1 MFCCSL
7 ETQVRI
13 ISITSL
19 IVTGLSVLN
28 ILKLIITG
36 YVDAILSIFFH
47 DHFIS
52 SLFVQ
57 LVVFIVHL
65 ITYILCFIATIKRNK
80 YMLIPFLI
88 VTVIHIIFFISVAI
102 YFIYLA
108 VLVQIAV
115 ELTDSNIIARLGFV
129 LILAFLVPIIAA
141 SAVSTY
147 SLVIVAK
154 FYQEID
160 NEWELQI
167 PPTITIQ
174 ECTPRENTPETQFMN
189 SKEIATIYDPTIT
202 PSAPPMPDLQSCN

>member
-1 MFCCSL
+1 MYFDIMICYLISWENYKILISILRIEKLQCGWNWTMFCCSL

-36 YVDAILSIFFH
+36 YVSAILSLFFH

-57 LVVFIVHL
+57 LIVFIVHL
-65 ITYILCFIATIKRNK
+65 ITYILCLIATIRRNK

-88 VTVIHIIFFISVAI
+88 VTVLHIIFFISVSI

-108 VLVQIAV
+108 ILLQIAV
-115 ELTDSNIIARLGFV
+115 EITSSDVIANLGYFYNS
-129 LILAFLVPIIAA
+129 LIEVEGNFKL
-141 SAVSTY
+141 
-147 SLVIVAK
+147 K
-154 FYQEID
+154 
-160 NEWELQI
+160 
-167 PPTITIQ
+167 
-174 ECTPRENTPETQFMN
+174 
-189 SKEIATIYDPTIT
+189 K
-202 PSAPPMPDLQSCN
+202 

>member
-1 MFCCSL
+1 MSCCSL

-36 YVDAILSIFFH
+36 YVGAILSLLFH

-65 ITYILCFIATIKRNK
+65 ITYILCLIATIKRNK

-88 VTVIHIIFFISVAI
+88 VTVLHIIFFISVSI

-108 VLVQIAV
+108 VLIQIAV
-115 ELTDSNIIARLGFV
+115 EITNSDVIASLGGV
-129 LILAFLVPIIAA
+129 LIILFLIPMTFS
-141 SAVSTY
+141 SAVSVY
-147 SLVIVAK
+147 SLVTVAK
-154 FYQEID
+154 YYQELD
-160 NEWELQI
+160 EDRPI
-167 PPTITIQ
+167 PPTIIIQ
-174 ECTPRENTPETQFMN
+174 QSTPRTNSPEVDLHGP
-189 SKEIATIYDPTIT
+189 KEITTIYNPTVK
-202 PSAPPMPDLQSCN
+202 PSAPPMPETVQYV

>member
-36 YVDAILSIFFH
+36 YVSAILSLFFH

-57 LVVFIVHL
+57 LIVFIVHL
-65 ITYILCFIATIKRNK
+65 ITYILCLIATIRRNK

-88 VTVIHIIFFISVAI
+88 VTVLHIIFFISVSI

-108 VLVQIAV
+108 ILLQIAV
-115 ELTDSNIIARLGFV
+115 EITSSDVIANLGGV
-129 LILAFLVPIIAA
+129 LIVLFLIPMTFA
-141 SAVSTY
+141 SAVSVY
-147 SLVIVAK
+147 SLVTVAK
-154 FYQEID
+154 YYQEIE
-160 NEWELQI
+160 NENRI
-167 PPTITIQ
+167 VPPTITIQ
-174 ECTPRENTPETQFMN
+174 QCTPRSNTPEVEYTG
-189 SKEIATIYDPTIT
+189 SKEIATIYDPTT
-202 PSAPPMPDLQSCN
+202 NPSAPPMPESVTYN

>member
-36 YVDAILSIFFH
+36 YVSAILSLFFH

-57 LVVFIVHL
+57 IIVFIVHL
-65 ITYILCFIATIKRNK
+65 ITYILCLIATIKRNK

-88 VTVIHIIFFISVAI
+88 VTVLHIIFFISVSI

-108 VLVQIAV
+108 VLLQIAV
-115 ELTDSNIIARLGFV
+115 EITNSDVIANLGGV
-129 LILAFLVPIIAA
+129 LIVLFLIPMTFA
-141 SAVSTY
+141 SAVSVY
-147 SLVIVAK
+147 SLVTVAK
-154 FYQEID
+154 YYQEIE
-160 NEWELQI
+160 NENRI
-167 PPTITIQ
+167 VPPTITIQ
-174 ECTPRENTPETQFMN
+174 ECTPRSNTPEVEITA
-189 SKEIATIYDPTIT
+189 SKEIATIYDPTT
-202 PSAPPMPDLQSCN
+202 NPSAPPMPESVTYN